1 MWSVTVQSCL
11 PYSLFVRAE
20 LEEILL
26 LQTDW
31 SSDNSVAMQRR
42 GVLVRT
48 EAAGWLRTRVGA
60 IASVMPPVAQDL
72 AVTGR
77 DSTGL
82 KAEVPWIRIYSATH
96 SPSPRE
102 GWYLVYLFSALGDR
116 VYLSLNQGTTVW
128 ANGEFRPQPAEQLR
142 ARVLWARA
150 LLADRLE
157 SFVGAVY
164 DIQLDARSSELG
176 RAYERGNVVAL
187 EYPIDA
193 IPSDDQLEEDLQRI
207 ADLLGDVYAADVAAP
222 GETAPEVVDAVT
234 AAEEM
239 AEPRRRRQG
248 RGYRLNAAER
258 LAIEQHAVRLAREYL
273 EEDERGFT
281 TTDVGAKESYDIDAR
296 KDGQRLF
303 VEVKGT
309 VSAGVEVILT
319 KAEVELH
326 KACYPNTALIVVHSI
341 TLQRGEK
348 PVASGGVLKV
358 ISPWSPDD
366 ADLTPITYR
375 YAVTPAQG

>member
-1 MWSVTVQSCL
+1 MQ
-11 PYSLFVRAE
+11 PE

-31 SSDNSVAMQRR
+31 TSGNSVAMQRR
-42 GVLVRT
+42 GVLIRT
-48 EAAGWLRTRVGA
+48 EAAGWLRDRLDAVTTA
-60 IASVMPPVAQDL
+60 MPPDARDL

-82 KAEVPWIRIYSATH
+82 KAEVPWIRIFSATH
-96 SPSPRE
+96 SPSPQE

-128 ANGEFRPQPAEQLR
+128 VNGEFRPRPAEQLR
-142 ARVLWARA
+142 ARVEWARA
-150 LLADRLE
+150 LLADRLKA
-157 SFVGAVY
+157 FAGAVY
-164 DIQLDARSSELG
+164 DIKLDARSSNLG
-176 RAYERGNVVAL
+176 RGYERGNVVAL

-193 IPSDDQLEEDLQRI
+193 IPADGQLNEDLQRL
-207 ADLLGDVYAADVAAP
+207 AELLGAVYASDVIAP
-222 GETAPEVVDAVT
+222 GEIAPEVADAVN
-234 AAEEM
+234 AAEEV

-248 RGYRLNAAER
+248 RGYRLNTAER
-258 LAIEQHAVRLAREYL
+258 LAIEQHAVRLACQYL
-273 EEDERGFT
+273 KEQQFT
-281 TTDVGAKESYDIDAR
+281 TIKDVGSTESYDIDAR
-296 KDGQRLF
+296 KEGQRLY

-358 ISPWSPDD
+358 ISPWSPED
-366 ADLTPITYR
+366 AALTPITYR
-375 YAVTPAQG
+375 YTVTA